1 MEPIKT
7 FDGKTLVATCRSAE
21 DLLHDQLHDLDHEEA
36 WVIYLT
42 SRRTV
47 IDKEMVSKGTFDAT
61 AIDCRTILRQTLL
74 HNAVS
79 IILLHN
85 HPSGDPKPSRSD
97 IILTDR
103 LRQAC
108 SVMDIKLIDHIIVG
122 GDYLYSFNDERTYK
136 IIS

>member
-36 WVIYLT
+36 WIIYLT

-47 IDKEMVSKGTFDAT
+47 TDKEMVSKGTFDAT

-108 SVMDIKLIDHIIVG
+108 SVMDIKLIDHLVIAH
-122 GDYLYSFNDERTYK
+122 DSFFSFAEERTMK
-136 IIS
+136 LNQ